1 MSQGL
6 QRISANRHRPGDQDF
21 SENGISLFTARET
34 EALDSERLP
43 KGPTDLGLELTLGI
57 SPLSCFSVVL
67 ERGWGKARAWG
78 LGHLGCL
85 P

>member
-1 MSQGL
+1 MPQGS

-34 EALDSERLP
+34 EALDRERLP

-57 SPLSCFSVVL
+57 SPSLAFLWCWGGFG
-67 ERGWGKARAWG
+67 ERQE
-78 LGHLGCL
+78 LGILGI
-85 P
+85 